1 MRLRVRTCSEW
12 QSRSVCLYALTT
24 VFVFK
29 SETSFLE
36 WLPSF
41 YTNLGDWLEALGLG
55 ARFLYLLSHATGSQG
70 TIFKA
75 RGKCKGQLNFFF
87 FFFWDKVSYV
97 APDGLESLC
106 RLTNLKL
113 TGIHLPL
120 LPPDNRWVKTCA
132 TTPRLGVWHFWRWQF
147 LLHTGS
153 SEENYFKF
161 HRDQVV
167 T

>member
-120 LPPDNRWVKTCA
+120 LLSAGVKGVYMSHHTQMLGFWDRVWCGLA
-132 TTPRLGVWHFWRWQF
+132 GLSLTT
-147 LLHTGS
+147 
-153 SEENYFKF
+153 
-161 HRDQVV
+161 
-167 T
+167 